1 MLQALDLRR
10 CDDQE
15 RRVVPTQVLAPR
27 SISPEIAA
35 AGGEPMYLREVE
47 RIKDGKRHTHFAL
60 VESVRTA
67 RGPRQR
73 IVARLGEL
81 TAEERERW
89 GRLVLHEDRQEGVRQ
104 ASLGLGD
111 TPAKPAAEVVRV
123 RLDKVS
129 WSNARPF
136 GDAFVGLHLWRLVG
150 LDRIMDRRLKAGR
163 EKISPSAMVAVEV
176 ISRLCIGQGGPTSE
190 FGLAEHGYRRTALED
205 LLGVPDEQVTKD
217 RLYRTLDTL
226 WASKE
231 EIEQDLKEH
240 LGNLFHLSYE
250 LLLCDL
256 TSTFFEGLADEN
268 ELAARGHSRDQR
280 GDCKQVVLA
289 LVVTPDGFPLYHEV
303 FPGNRHDGVAFPN
316 ILKQIEGR
324 FGEARRV
331 WVLDRG
337 IATQENLRFLR
348 ERKQSYL
355 VGTPRTR
362 LRDFE
367 AELSTLEWTEVKEHV
382 EVACVRRGTESFVLA
397 RSKQRRAKERAIRRR
412 QLLGMHA
419 DLKKLSTSVAKGR
432 LRDADKVIER
442 LGRLR
447 ERWPKAG
454 RFLHTDVV
462 RTKDGQAER
471 LEWEYHGDRLLAAMH
486 RDGAYLLL
494 SDQTDWSAEQLWSV
508 YMQLTRAEDAFR
520 TMKSQQVLRPIW
532 HHYAHRVQAHVFV
545 CVLAYALWKALDH
558 LLRRA
563 GLRTEIRK
571 PDRSRPRSSPKS
583 RPMSPAVALRLL
595 HDVALGD
602 IQLETEDGRTLRL
615 RRVARPNEEQRQVL
629 AALGLELPERIGPE
643 AEVIR
648 RAREAADRAGAE
660 SSTPKM

>member
-1 MLQALDLRR
+1 
-10 CDDQE
+10 
-15 RRVVPTQVLAPR
+15 
-27 SISPEIAA
+27 
-35 AGGEPMYLREVE
+35 MYLRGVE
-47 RIKDGKRHTHFAL
+47 RIKNGKRHTHFVL
-60 VESVRTA
+60 VESVRTV

-73 IVARLGEL
+73 IVAKLGEL
-81 TAEERERW
+81 TSEDQHRW
-89 GRLVLHEDRQEGVRQ
+89 GRLVVLESKQADRCQT
-104 ASLGLGD
+104 SLGLEPPLED
-111 TPAKPAAEVVRV
+111 SATEVVRV

-150 LDRIMDRRLKAGR
+150 LDRIMERRLKAGR
-163 EKISPSAMVAVEV
+163 EAISPSHMVAVEV

-190 FGLAEHGYRRTALED
+190 FGLAEHGYRRSALED

-226 WASKE
+226 WTSKE
-231 EIEQDLKEH
+231 EIEQDLKTH
-240 LGNLFHLSYE
+240 LGNLFQLSYE

-256 TSTFFEGLADEN
+256 TSTFFEGLANDN

-280 GDCKQVVLA
+280 RDCKQVVLA

-303 FPGNRHDGVAFPN
+303 FPGNRHDGVAFPS
-316 ILKQIEGR
+316 ILKRIEER
-324 FGEARRV
+324 FGEAKRV

-337 IATQENLRFLR
+337 IATKENLQFLR
-348 ERKQSYL
+348 NRKQSYL
-355 VGTPRTR
+355 VGTPRTQ
-362 LRDFE
+362 LREFE
-367 AELSTLEWTEVKEHV
+367 AELSTLEWTEVKQHV
-382 EVACVRRGTESFVLA
+382 EVACVRRGSESFVLA

-412 QLLGMHA
+412 QLLGLHA
-419 DLKKLSTSVAKGR
+419 DLKKLAASVAKGR
-432 LRDADKVIER
+432 LRDSEKIIER

-447 ERWPKAG
+447 ERWPKAA
-454 RFLHTDVV
+454 RFVHTELI
-462 RTKDGQAER
+462 RGADGHAER
-471 LEWEYHGDRLLAAMH
+471 LRWEYHAERLRAALS

-494 SDQTDWSAEQLWSV
+494 SDQIDWSAEQLWAV

-545 CVLAYALWKALDH
+545 CVLAYTLWKALEQ

-571 PDRSRPRSSPKS
+571 PDESGLLDTPKS

-595 HDVALGD
+595 HDVAVGD

-615 RRVARPNEEQRQVL
+615 RRVARPTDEQKQVL
-629 AALGLELPERIGPE
+629 HALGVELPERIGPL

-648 RAREAADRAGAE
+648 SACQNETRARADGP
-660 SSTPKM
+660 TKKM